1 MKAENGGMKKKS
13 INRVA
18 RTQRSEKKTRLNA
31 QHKLGG
37 WSGEN
42 QTSRAHL
49 LAKTC
54 TSLKEIPVVRTELI
68 YGLKKEIN
76 AGTYKVPVEAL
87 AKILIP
93 KFKIYSR

>member
-18 RTQRSEKKTRLNA
+18 RTQRSEKKPRLNA
-31 QHKLGG
+31 QNKLRGL
-37 WSGEN
+37 SGEKE
-42 QTSRAHL
+42 TLRAHL

-54 TSLKEIPVVRTELI
+54 TSLKEIPGVRSELI

-93 KFKIYSR
+93 KFQIYSR

>member
-18 RTQRSEKKTRLNA
+18 RTQSSEKKPGLNA
-31 QHKLGG
+31 QQKING

-42 QTSRAHL
+42 ETPREHL
-49 LAKTC
+49 LAKTYI
-54 TSLKEIPVVRTELI
+54 SLKEIPGVRSDLI
-68 YGLKKEIN
+68 YGLEKEIN
-76 AGTYKVPVEAL
+76 AGTYEVPVEAL

-93 KFKIYSR
+93 KFQIYPR